1 DADEA
6 LRERI
11 SVARAERVEAIIAES
26 EDEDLMDRY
35 LQGEPIEEASLIADL
50 ETAVARGGLHP
61 VLPVCAATGLGLH
74 ELLDGIARGCPA
86 PPEHVLPEFTSPSG
100 AEPRVLTADPEGPL
114 AAEVVHTSADS
125 YVGRVSL

>member
-1 DADEA
+1 LYLPHDGAERIVSPLTGTVHDRRSERVDADEA

-11 SVARAERVEAIIAES
+11 SVARAELVEAIIAES

-86 PPEHVLPEFTSPSG
+86 PPEHVLPEFTSPS
-100 AEPRVLTADPEGPL
+100 
-114 AAEVVHTSADS
+114 
-125 YVGRVSL
+125 